1 MKNKELVL
9 NLASVTVYYIAL
21 WFITSIL
28 ARYSRDIGID
38 IVGTSLIWSSVYV
51 VSLFLRPLTGYLADR
66 TSSNLSMTIG
76 GVFIFIS
83 SLIFLSAGDFSH
95 LLTGRLLQGL
105 GNAFFVSP
113 SAAAVVLAAGELAGM
128 ALGLRLMLIS
138 FGGIIAPPIAGYI
151 VDTLGYSPVFISSA
165 VLALVIVTINALM
178 VKGTK
183 RAGDVAVSRWGDAIN
198 KVVVGMMIIS
208 SLTGALLMAIL
219 GIVQAHYR
227 DLGYEA
233 SIYGYF
239 TMLFAFTGMISRYL
253 AGRLSLRVRPM
264 NIVIGGHL
272 ITLASIALLHMMYK
286 APESFFFAS
295 LFGFGLGLSLPP
307 QQLITLSSVPDGA
320 KNRAMSFY
328 SMGTDAGMFIGP
340 LALGYLVSL
349 YGYVTAYI
357 YLTIVPILAI
367 ILDILILWVLRCE
380 KVLAKP

>member
-178 VKGTK
+178 VKK
-183 RAGDVAVSRWGDAIN
+183 REVGNVVISKWRDAIN